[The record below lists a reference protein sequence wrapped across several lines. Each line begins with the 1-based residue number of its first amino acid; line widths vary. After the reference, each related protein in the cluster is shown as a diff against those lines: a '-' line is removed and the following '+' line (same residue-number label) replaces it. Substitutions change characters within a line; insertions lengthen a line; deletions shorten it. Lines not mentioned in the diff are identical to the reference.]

1 MKTETEAGKAVKWVA
16 PKPPYIGYKFTHHR
30 LGNVKV
36 IAIHPLGTIDVE
48 NIGTGNCYRI
58 TGLPLNGVPCE
69 FNHGWYLGLPLEG
82 KAVEKTL

>member
-48 NIGTGNCYRI
+48 NIGKHRVLDFFYFRGR
-58 TGLPLNGVPCE
+58 L
-69 FNHGWYLGLPLEG
+69 H
-82 KAVEKTL
+82 A